1 MIAFTISQRQMEQ
14 QRQKNQRPV
23 VTTSRPVR
31 GSSPTPSYS
40 QHYSMS
46 YPKVTFKPKL
56 TSTTTMP
63 TLPPPGG
70 DVPAYMSYV
79 NEAKAQYEATKKQS
93 ESPLISPPILKKIPI
108 PMTSVPKKTP
118 STAEKN
124 FSMLPGLFLPNW
136 FQDSSPPQKEDRIG
150 QHKPVTSYKETLSQ
164 VASPLPRLPPPQNF
178 PSFQKAQGKR
188 PKEDNRRRPQPL
200 VERRRRPGPPPPQR
214 PPQRPQHHQQ
224 YAEFVRRQMHVE
236 TKPPLQ
242 LIPRRQP
249 PPQELPNSKFQKKI
263 YYPKRHL
270 KLSTTTNPDP
280 HSRKDRRK
288 TGLLQTILSLPEK
301 LPKLPYLSS
310 SMSVP
315 SVEAGNATTSE
326 ISMAGTYVRTKA

>member
-1 MIAFTISQRQMEQ
+1 MEQQQ
-14 QRQKNQRPV
+14 QRQKNQRP

-31 GSSPTPSYS
+31 GSSPSTPSYS
-40 QHYSMS
+40 QH

-56 TSTTTMP
+56 TTTMP

-79 NEAKAQYEATKKQS
+79 NEAKAQYEATKKQNQ
-93 ESPLISPPILKKIPI
+93 SPLISPPILKKIPI
-108 PMTSVPKKTP
+108 PMTSVPKKPP

-136 FQDSSPPQKEDRIG
+136 FQDSSPQAQKEDRIG
-150 QHKPVTSYKETLSQ
+150 PQ
-164 VASPLPRLPPPQNF
+164 VASTLPRLPPPKNF

-188 PKEDNRRRPQPL
+188 PKEDSRRRPQPL
-200 VERRRRPGPPPPQR
+200 VERRNRRPGPPPPQR
-214 PPQRPQHHQQ
+214 PPKRPQQHQ

-236 TKPPLQ
+236 TKAPLQ

-249 PPQELPNSKFQKKI
+249 PPQELQSKFQKKI

-270 KLSTTTNPDP
+270 KLPTKTTTNPDP
-280 HSRKDRRK
+280 HSRKDKRK

-326 ISMAGTYVRTKA
+326 ISMAGSYRVP

>member
-1 MIAFTISQRQMEQ
+1 MEQ
-14 QRQKNQRPV
+14 QIRQKNQRPI
-23 VTTSRPVR
+23 TTSRPVI

-40 QHYSMS
+40 QHHSMP
-46 YPKVTFKPKL
+46 YPKVTFKPKV

-79 NEAKAQYEATKKQS
+79 NEAKAQYEATKKQN

-108 PMTSVPKKTP
+108 PMPSVPKKP
-118 STAEKN
+118 PLSAAEKN

-136 FQDSSPPQKEDRIG
+136 FQDSSKKEDRIG
-150 QHKPVTSYKETLSQ
+150 QHKGTTYKETPP
-164 VASPLPRLPPPQNF
+164 VASTVPRLPPPKNF

-188 PKEDNRRRPQPL
+188 PKEDSNRRRPQQPL
-200 VERRRRPGPPPPQR
+200 VERRRRPGPPPQR
-214 PPQRPQHHQQ
+214 PPKRPQHHQ
-224 YAEFVRRQMHVE
+224 YAEFVRREMVE

-242 LIPRRQP
+242 LIPRRSQP
-249 PPQELPNSKFQKKI
+249 PPEELPPEFQKKI

-270 KLSTTTNPDP
+270 KLPTSGGP
-280 HSRKDRRK
+280 HSKKDKRK
-288 TGLLQTILSLPEK
+288 TGLLQRILSLPEK

-326 ISMAGTYVRTKA
+326 ISMAGTYARTRA